1 MEELEEENDHLK
13 KQNTMLNEAKN
24 KLRLETSQLTAE
36 NMVCVRTCR
45 VPEVIMTETNVCL
58 CSRT

>member
-36 NMVCVRTCR
+36 NMVRVRVCVCAYLQR
-45 VPEVIMTETNVCL
+45 L
-58 CSRT
+58 